1 MKIKVCGL
9 KEPENIEGVLKS
21 APDMVGFI
29 LYRKS
34 PRMVEEKKLSKWMDQ
49 NEALFGEIKRVG
61 VFVDAKIDYVL
72 NAVHDFKLDFVQL
85 HGTESPEYCREIQDY
100 WNFSSIR
107 RAAFIK
113 AFQVDESF
121 DFSDTRAYE
130 GLCTYFLFD
139 TKSEARGGSGQKF
152 DWAVLESYKGLT
164 PFLLSGGIG
173 PEDAG
178 VIGKLTIPQL
188 AGVDINS
195 RFELEPGIK
204 DLDVVET
211 FIQKLRQ

>member
-9 KEPENIEGVLKS
+9 KEPENIKGVLKF

-107 RAAFIK
+107 RAEFIK
-113 AFQVDESF
+113 AFQVEEAF

-139 TKSEARGGSGQKF
+139 TKSEVRGGSGHKF
-152 DWAVLESYKGLT
+152 DWAVLERYKGLT

-173 PEDAG
+173 PEDVEA
-178 VIGKLTIPQL
+178 IGKLAIPQL

-204 DLDVVET
+204 DLNIVET
-211 FIQKLRQ
+211 FIQKLRK